1 MKKQLAWSVAI
12 VCILIIG
19 FGVRLQN
26 LNQPIVEIMESRQ
39 TQTAEISRNL
49 IADSFNIFLPR
60 VDRYGPDNIYVVL
73 EFPLFNLIT
82 ALSAKLSGFPIEPI
96 GKFYS
101 AVFGIFGAGIWCL
114 LLKRHYPTGAVF
126 VGMIF
131 YLFTFIGII
140 TGRSFQPDT
149 FALFWYLWVLLE
161 LDSCYSKSDFAASR
175 WRLAILVSLACLT
188 KSHMAILLVV
198 PLIALL
204 WRLNS
209 SKKIELINA
218 ITFLSVCF
226 VPIILWT
233 IYGGWVHSKFPNEIT
248 SNYRIGNWFKPELFF
263 STESFNYYS
272 SIWMQFRYSFLTG
285 RAEALDWIIGII
297 LLISFVKLFKDEEKR
312 RFFAPILSSLA
323 IYYFFF
329 NVHTAT
335 HFYYHLPLLPL
346 LAAGIA
352 HLTTNLPRVPF
363 FGILAALITLSLVN
377 VSTAQI
383 YIRNNESQNKL
394 IECADIVKKVVP
406 QNGLLLTSYNE
417 QTGLLYYSQRVGW
430 LFYME
435 RELYKQ
441 HYKLFFDTTSFKID
455 HIEAMKDFLEEGA
468 EYYANC
474 ELHTLQKYSKFN
486 QYLLD
491 NFETVYSDPENLF
504 IFKLNK

>member
-1 MKKQLAWSVAI
+1 
-12 VCILIIG
+12 
-19 FGVRLQN
+19 
-26 LNQPIVEIMESRQ
+26 MESRQ

-49 IADSFNIFLPR
+49 ITDSFNIFLPR
-60 VDRYGPDNIYVVL
+60 VDRYGPDNVYVVL

-82 ALSAKLSGFPIEPI
+82 ALSAELTGFPIEPI

-101 AVFGIFGAGIWCL
+101 AVFGIFGAGIWFF
-114 LLKRHYPTGAVF
+114 LLKRHYPTRAVF

-140 TGRSFQPDT
+140 TARSFQPDT

-161 LDSCYSKSDFAASR
+161 LDTCYSKNDFESSR
-175 WRLAILVSLACLT
+175 WRLIILVSLACLT

-198 PLIALL
+198 PLIAYL
-204 WRLNS
+204 WQRHS
-209 SKKIELINA
+209 SKEIELIKA
-218 ITFLSVCF
+218 ISFLLICF
-226 VPIILWT
+226 APVVLWT
-233 IYGGWVHSKFPNEIT
+233 VYGGWVHSKFPNPIT
-248 SNYRIGNWFKPELFF
+248 SNYQIGNWFRPELFF
-263 STESFNYYS
+263 STENFNYYS

-285 RAEALDWIIGII
+285 RSEALDWIIGII
-297 LLISFVKLFKDEEKR
+297 LLISFVKLFKDVEKR
-312 RFFAPILSSLA
+312 YFFLPILSSLA

-352 HLTTNLPRVPF
+352 HLTAKLPRVPF
-363 FGILAALITLSLVN
+363 FGILAALFTVSLVN
-377 VSTAQI
+377 VSTAQV
-383 YIRNNESQNKL
+383 YIRTNESQNKL

-417 QTGLLYYSQRVGW
+417 QTGLLYYSQRIGW

-435 RELYKQ
+435 RDLYKK
-441 HYKLFFDTTSFKID
+441 HYKLFFDTTSFETD
-455 HIEAMKDFLEEGA
+455 HIEAMQDFLEEGA

-474 ELHTLQKYSKFN
+474 EPDTLQKYSKFR
-486 QYLLD
+486 QYLIE
-491 NFETVYSDPENLF
+491 NFETVYSDPEKLF
-504 IFKLNK
+504 IFKLK

>member
-1 MKKQLAWSVAI
+1 LKKQLAWSVAI
-12 VCILIIG
+12 VCLLIIG

-49 IADSFNIFLPR
+49 ITDSFNIFLPR
-60 VDRYGPDNIYVVL
+60 VDRYGPHNIYVVL

-82 ALSAKLSGFPIEPI
+82 ALSAKLTGFPIEPM

-101 AVFGIFGAGIWCL
+101 AIFGILGAGIWRIL
-114 LLKRHYPTGAVF
+114 LQRHYPTRAVF

-140 TGRSFQPDT
+140 TARSFQPDT

-161 LDSCYSKSDFAASR
+161 LDTCHSKSNSALSR
-175 WRLAILVSLACLT
+175 WRLVVLVSLACLT

-198 PLIALL
+198 PLVVLL
-204 WRLNS
+204 WRLYS
-209 SKKIELINA
+209 SKDLQLIKA
-218 ITFLSVCF
+218 ISFLMICF
-226 VPIILWT
+226 VPVVLWT

-248 SNYRIGNWFKPELFF
+248 SNYQIGNWFRPELFF

-285 RAEALDWIIGII
+285 RSDALDWIVGII
-297 LLISFVKLFKDEEKR
+297 LLISIVKLFRDTEKKY
-312 RFFAPILSSLA
+312 FFGPILSSLA

-346 LAAGIA
+346 LAAGIT
-352 HLTTNLPRVPF
+352 HLTAKLPRVPF
-363 FGILAALITLSLVN
+363 FGILAALITVSLVN

-383 YIRNNESQNKL
+383 YMRTNESQDKL

-406 QNGLLLTSYNE
+406 KNSLLLTS
-417 QTGLLYYSQRVGW
+417 
-430 LFYME
+430 
-435 RELYKQ
+435 
-441 HYKLFFDTTSFKID
+441 
-455 HIEAMKDFLEEGA
+455 
-468 EYYANC
+468 
-474 ELHTLQKYSKFN
+474 
-486 QYLLD
+486 
-491 NFETVYSDPENLF
+491 
-504 IFKLNK
+504 

>member
-1 MKKQLAWSVAI
+1 LKKQLAWSVAI

>member
-1 MKKQLAWSVAI
+1 
-12 VCILIIG
+12 
-19 FGVRLQN
+19 
-26 LNQPIVEIMESRQ
+26 MESRQ

-49 IADSFNIFLPR
+49 LADSFNIFLPR

-82 ALSAKLSGFPIEPI
+82 ALSAKLTGFPIEPI

-101 AVFGIFGAGIWCL
+101 GVFGILGAGIWCL
-114 LLKRHYPTGAVF
+114 LLKRHYPMRAVF
-126 VGMIF
+126 VGMTF
-131 YLFTFIGII
+131 YLFTFIGVI
-140 TGRSFQPDT
+140 TARSFQPDT

-161 LDSCYSKSDFAASR
+161 LDTCYSKNDFALLQ
-175 WRLAILVSLACLT
+175 WRLVVLVSLACLT

-204 WRLNS
+204 WRLHS
-209 SKKIELINA
+209 SKEIKLTKAIAFLLI
-218 ITFLSVCF
+218 CF
-226 VPIILWT
+226 VPIVLWT

-248 SNYRIGNWFKPELFF
+248 SNYQIGNWFRPELFF
-263 STESFNYYS
+263 YS

-285 RAEALDWIIGII
+285 RSEALDWIIGII
-297 LLISFVKLFKDEEKR
+297 LLISFVKLFRDTEKR
-312 RFFAPILSSLA
+312 YFFGPILSSLA

-352 HLTTNLPRVPF
+352 HSTEKLPRVPF
-363 FGILAALITLSLVN
+363 FGILAALITVSLVN

-383 YIRNNESQNKL
+383 YMRTNESQNKL

-406 QNGLLLTSYNE
+406 KNSLLLTSYNE
-417 QTGLLYYSQRVGW
+417 QTGFLYYSQRVGW

-435 RELYKQ
+435 RELYKK
-441 HYKLFFDTTSFKID
+441 HYKLFFDTTSFETD
-455 HIEAMKDFLEEGA
+455 HIEAMQDFLEEGV

-474 ELHTLQKYSKFN
+474 EPHTLQKYSNFK
-486 QYLLD
+486 QYLIE
-491 NFETVYSDPENLF
+491 NFEAVYSNPDKLF
-504 IFKLNK
+504 IFKLK